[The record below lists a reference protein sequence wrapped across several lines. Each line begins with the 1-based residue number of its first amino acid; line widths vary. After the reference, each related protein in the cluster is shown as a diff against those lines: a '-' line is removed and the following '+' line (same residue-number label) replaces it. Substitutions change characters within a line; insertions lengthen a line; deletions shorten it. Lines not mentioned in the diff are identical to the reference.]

1 MPAKLKVRPAEGEAF
16 EVEVGN
22 TATIGRSRD
31 NTVSLHTNPHVS
43 RQHAVIRCHNA
54 YQFQI
59 MDLGSRNGTFV
70 NGRRVITPTIL
81 TNGAVIRITN
91 NELVFEQSEQP
102 SQDATYDVTVAAGTD
117 AANDQNAIVAVMVC
131 DIRGFSTMSE
141 ILAEE
146 ELARTLGQ
154 WFRDAGNIVHD
165 AGGTIDKFIGDAILA
180 YWTRETQDG
189 RESRGA
195 LDSAL
200 RLLKTAAQR
209 SWTTPETKP
218 FRIAVALHHGV
229 VTCGNVGFVAQ
240 RDATI
245 IGDTVNTVF
254 RIESLMK
261 QLNQKLAA
269 SQDFLSTLPDS
280 GIGFN
285 DLGEHQL
292 KGKYQPVRLFGM
304 ASGTATDP

>member
-1 MPAKLKVRPAEGEAF
+1 MPAKLKVRTAEGEAF

-43 RQHAVIRCHNA
+43 RQHAIIRCHNA

-81 TNGAVIRITN
+81 TDGAVIRITN
-91 NELVFEQSEQP
+91 NELIFEQSEQT
-102 SQDATYDVTVAAGTD
+102 SEDSTYDVTVAAESDT
-117 AANDQNAIVAVMVC
+117 AHNQNAVVAVMVC
-131 DIRGFSTMSE
+131 DIRGFSTMAE
-141 ILAEE
+141 ILEE
-146 ELARTLGQ
+146 DGLARMLGH
-154 WFRDAGNIVHD
+154 WFRDVGDIVHE
-165 AGGTIDKFIGDAILA
+165 AGGTIDKFIGDAVLA
-180 YWTRETQDG
+180 YWARETPDG
-189 RESRGA
+189 RESRSA

-200 RLLKTAAQR
+200 GLLKAAAQR
-209 SWTTPETKP
+209 RWSVPEEKP
-218 FRIAVALHHGV
+218 FEIAVALHHGV
-229 VTCGNVGFVAQ
+229 VTCGNVGLVAQ

-254 RIESLMK
+254 RIEHLMK
-261 QLNQKLAA
+261 QLNQTLAA
-269 SQDFLSTLPDS
+269 SQDFLGTLPS
-280 GIGFN
+280 AGIKFK

-292 KGKYQPVRLFGM
+292 KGKFQPVRLFGM
-304 ASGTATDP
+304 A

>member
-70 NGRRVITPTIL
+70 NGRRVITPTVL
-81 TNGAVIRITN
+81 TDGAVIRITN
-91 NELVFEQSEQP
+91 NELIFEQSEQT
-102 SQDATYDVTVAAGTD
+102 SQDATYDVTIAGTD
-117 AANDQNAIVAVMVC
+117 TALNQNAIVAVMVC
-131 DIRGFSTMSE
+131 DIRSFSTMAE
-141 ILAEE
+141 ILPED

-154 WFRDAGNIVHD
+154 WFRDAGNIVHE

-200 RLLKTAAQR
+200 RLLKTAAGR
-209 SWTTPETKP
+209 RWMMAEEKP
-218 FRIAVALHHGV
+218 FKIAIALHHGV
-229 VTCGNVGFVAQ
+229 VTCGNMGLVAQ

-254 RIESLMK
+254 RIESVMK
-261 QLNQKLAA
+261 QLNQKLVA
-269 SQDFLSTLPDS
+269 SQDFLSTLSNS
-280 GIGFN
+280 GIDFS
-285 DLGEHQL
+285 DLGEHRL

-304 ASGTATDP
+304 A